1 MNIIQPSK
9 CIAAK
14 MSSYQIT
21 KRAITVTIKNIS
33 KIDSADMIILT
44 ILLQSHL
51 VAHIIRIN
59 CKPRIPAPLM
69 KDSVFKKYIY
79 IYEKNMETHIGGKW
93 AKMET

>member
-69 KDSVFKKYIY
+69 KDSVFKKM
-79 IYEKNMETHIGGKW
+79 KNDKINNACMSGWLHDYLKC
-93 AKMET
+93 

>member
-69 KDSVFKKYIY
+69 KDSVFKKISTFMKK
-79 IYEKNMETHIGGKW
+79 IWKLILG
-93 AKMET
+93 